1 MMFRVTGE
9 EEGEEDDKRHDY
21 ITVLADGGESKPLPT
36 WKTYLYTLQLQAPKP
51 KKIVCQRE
59 IPGKP
64 PFYGKEFHGNI
75 TREEA
80 DVLLSSEGDGS
91 YLVRKSERAADAY
104 TLAIRFDNQ
113 TKNYKLYYDGQHYV
127 GDKRFDTVHDLVA
140 DGLIHFYVELK
151 AADYIASLS
160 NESNYAESPYLAYT
174 DKRKRLHRS
183 RRSANSKRL
192 DFTDQA
198 AEGISGGTNGSVPQ
212 QYLDDDIDSVDDV
225 EKYEKAHNFKT
236 QNFIGLH
243 WCDFCA
249 NFMWG
254 LIAQGVKCLDCG
266 FEAHK
271 KCSEKVPNDCMPDI
285 KFVKN
290 LFGADLTTVVKAR
303 NTPVPVVVE
312 KCIKEIERRGV
323 EAEGLYR
330 IAGLHDEVESIRMA
344 FDKDGENTVI
354 SEAKYDDI
362 NSITSVLKLYF
373 RLLPIP
379 LITFEAYKIIIDT
392 MKQDEPRSRAQII
405 RIKEGL
411 TKLPPAHYQ
420 TLRFLLAHLNRVTEK
435 KPVNMMG
442 PDNLAIVFAPT
453 LMRCPEPDP
462 MMSLMNAQFE
472 QKALETMLVKF
483 RDLFSRMSTTQNFE
497 ASGKRPSFDALRIS
511 DQPHFDKV

>member
-1 MMFRVTGE
+1 MSKAK
-9 EEGEEDDKRHDY
+9 DKTIRPQY
-21 ITVLADGGESKPLPT
+21 YNMTYSSSYGGESKPLPT

>member
-1 MMFRVTGE
+1 MYHLTVS
-9 EEGEEDDKRHDY
+9 EEGEDEDKRHDY
-21 ITVLADGGESKPLPT
+21 ITVLSDGGESKPLPT

-51 KKIVCQRE
+51 KKIVCQHE

-64 PFYGKEFHGNI
+64 TFYGKEFHGNI

-80 DVLLSSEGDGS
+80 DHLLSSAGDGS

-104 TLAIRFDNQ
+104 TLAIRFDSQ

-151 AADYIASLS
+151 ASDYIASLS

-183 RRSANSKRL
+183 RKSVNSKRL
-192 DFTDQA
+192 EFGEQSQ
-198 AEGISGGTNGSVPQ
+198 GSSGSANGSVQQ
-212 QYLDDDIDSVDDV
+212 QYLDDELDSIDDV

-271 KCSEKVPNDCMPDI
+271 KCSEKVPNDCLPDI

-303 NTPVPVVVE
+303 NTPIPVVVE
-312 KCIKEIERRGV
+312 KCIKEIEHRGLEV
-323 EAEGLYR
+323 EGLYR

-354 SEAKYDDI
+354 SESKYDDI

-379 LITFEAYKIIIDT
+379 LITFEAYRIIIDT
-392 MKQDEPRSRAQII
+392 MKQDEPRSRTQII
-405 RIKEGL
+405 KIKEGL
-411 TKLPPAHYQ
+411 SKLPPAHYQ
-420 TLRFLLAHLNRVTEK
+420 TLRFLLAHLNRVTEQK
-435 KPVNMMG
+435 VTNMMG
-442 PDNLAIVFAPT
+442 SDNLAIVFAPT

-497 ASGKRPSFDALRIS
+497 ANAKRPSFDALRIS
-511 DQPHFDKV
+511 DQTPHFDKV